1 MVVLGVPSA
10 VSFLEHRDE
19 SLSLCYQ
26 NSNCKDGL
34 FFSVTH
40 DHYYVKCFHN
50 ESNKVDIS
58 VITYY
63 RIMKELWNIIA
74 AEQ

>member
-1 MVVLGVPSA
+1 MSHGVCA
-10 VSFLEHRDE
+10 VRIVIVKMG
-19 SLSLCYQ
+19 Y
-26 NSNCKDGL
+26 

-40 DHYYVKCFHN
+40 DHYCVKCFHN
-50 ESNKVDIS
+50 ESNKVDVS